1 MKILVIGG
9 AGYLGYSL
17 CKRLILDN
25 EVIVI
30 DKMIYNNHNTFIK
43 SKNISYI
50 EDDIANIRKYS
61 KKLKNVERV
70 FYLSSPYSFK

>member
-1 MKILVIGG
+1 MKILVIGI
-9 AGYLGYSL
+9 GYLGYSL

-50 EDDIANIRKYS
+50 EDDIEY
-61 KKLKNVERV
+61 
-70 FYLSSPYSFK
+70 

>member
-9 AGYLGYSL
+9 SGYLGYSL

-50 EDDIANIRKYS
+50 EDDIQILENTLKI
-61 KKLKNVERV
+61 KKC
-70 FYLSSPYSFK
+70 